1 MQMCGSIS
9 LYDLTG
15 RLIFRRKT
23 RHPRCSLKL
32 CRLIGSQWVHS
43 GLLVVIRGEVRH
55 VINTDHQLI
64 VLVLLLV
71 VVVIVLLPEA
81 ERVRAARTQEDRD
94 RPENVASGFENSSRS
109 LVTLLG
115 SPRQTCVRTDSNKL
129 TARETRVRRA
139 REREA
144 LARTRTTELK

>member
-1 MQMCGSIS
+1 MQ
-9 LYDLTG
+9 
-15 RLIFRRKT
+15 
-23 RHPRCSLKL
+23 L

-94 RPENVASGFENSSRS
+94 RPENVASGFENITITCYS
-109 LVTLLG
+109 LHYTRLA
-115 SPRQTCVRTDSNKL
+115 
-129 TARETRVRRA
+129 TARHACTYRQQ
-139 REREA
+139 
-144 LARTRTTELK
+144 